1 MVTSSELVSV
11 RPLKCPPL
19 QEIPTNTLMKW
30 KFLKKAKQK
39 LVVAMVDE
47 QLAVEI
53 GSPQWDNQTQVSLE
67 NDTQKLHE
75 DETQML
81 WSGSSSQ

>member
-1 MVTSSELVSV
+1 
-11 RPLKCPPL
+11 
-19 QEIPTNTLMKW
+19 
-30 KFLKKAKQK
+30 
-39 LVVAMVDE
+39 
-47 QLAVEI
+47 
-53 GSPQWDNQTQVSLE
+53 VSLE

>member
-1 MVTSSELVSV
+1 
-11 RPLKCPPL
+11 
-19 QEIPTNTLMKW
+19 
-30 KFLKKAKQK
+30 
-39 LVVAMVDE
+39 
-47 QLAVEI
+47 VEI

-81 WSGSSSQ
+81 